1 MIRVLQI
8 LLLTLP
14 LSIKIIRL
22 FVGTSSE
29 QREELVAALDRA
41 AKKAI
46 DEKDPSEL
54 SRLLNR

>member
-1 MIRVLQI
+1 MSRALQVLM
-8 LLLTLP
+8 LVLP
-14 LSIKIIRL
+14 LAIKIIRL
-22 FVGTSSE
+22 FVGTPIDK
-29 QREELVAALDRA
+29 REELIAALDSA